1 MGRVSD
7 PRASAGAVQTGAV
20 PGRMQ
25 TPVTL
30 YGIPNCDQ
38 VKQARQWLAAQQV
51 DYSFHDFKK
60 QGLSAALARRWLD
73 AAGVERVINRKGTT
87 WRGLDDARKAL
98 GDKASGV
105 ISLVTEHPSLVKRP
119 VLDCNGSITIGFDS
133 DHYASLF
140 P

>member
-25 TPVTL
+25 APVTL
-30 YGIPNCDQ
+30 YGIPHCDQ

-87 WRGLDDARKAL
+87 WRALDDARKAL
-98 GDKASGV
+98 VDKASGAAA
-105 ISLVTEHPSLVKRP
+105 LVCEQPSLVKRP
-119 VLDCNGSITIGFDS
+119 VLAHGGTLTIGFVA
-133 DHYASLF
+133 DHYQRLF

>member
-7 PRASAGAVQTGAV
+7 PRANTGAVQAGAV
-20 PGRMQ
+20 PRRMQ
-25 TPVTL
+25 APVTL

-38 VKQARQWLAAQQV
+38 VKLARQWLAAHQV
-51 DYSFHDFKK
+51 DYIFHDFKK

-73 AAGVERVINRKGTT
+73 TLGAERVINRKGTT

-98 GDKASGV
+98 VDKASGAIAV
-105 ISLVTEHPSLVKRP
+105 LTEHPSLVKRP
-119 VLDCNGSITIGFDS
+119 VLERNRTLTTGFDAAR
-133 DHYASLF
+133 YAALF